1 MVIHPSLYYS
11 QWVVGGEAT
20 SCMYSSLVAGYYVA
34 VGQVNDDNE
43 YRYCITGGLGR
54 AGATR
59 HGTVGSRP
67 FLKHYNLLIITY
79 YRYCFFLLGGSWD

>member
-1 MVIHPSLYYS
+1 MGS
-11 QWVVGGEAT
+11 GGE
-20 SCMYSSLVAGYYVA
+20 SHQLYVQQLGDRILCGSWSGYYVA

-43 YRYCITGGLGR
+43 YQYCITGGLGR

-79 YRYCFFLLGGSWD
+79 YRYCFFC